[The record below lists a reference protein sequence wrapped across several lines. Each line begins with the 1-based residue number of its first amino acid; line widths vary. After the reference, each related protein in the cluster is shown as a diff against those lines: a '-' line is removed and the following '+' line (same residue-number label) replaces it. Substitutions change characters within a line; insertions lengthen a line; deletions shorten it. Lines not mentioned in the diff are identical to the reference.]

1 MGGWAFMI
9 HGSFDA
15 QRAAAGAKPPSFFER
30 LRGRKTA
37 AVSSMDMGK
46 SRLLEFPAHTI
57 QQPLAEDY
65 RAFVRT
71 RLSPPTE
78 ASQSVLDYL
87 ELDQPT
93 IYIRANQSSSD
104 VEPEWYVQLSFTGAA
119 GMTETSARVAA
130 HWADHWYAARG
141 EAIRAILAPAG
152 FDAIRGDQLNEPR
165 FVPAREYGYIER
177 EAGELTADWSVL
189 ESHDDPDA
197 VLKMLEQRYRGL
209 LDDGRCHCQ
218 MCETRPAG

>member
-9 HGSFDA
+9 YGNFDA
-15 QRAAAGAKPPSFFER
+15 ERAATVAKPPAFFER
-30 LRGRKTA
+30 LRGRKA
-37 AVSSMDMGK
+37 AVVSSVDLGQN
-46 SRLLEFPAHTI
+46 RLLEFPAETI
-57 QQPLAEDY
+57 RQPLVEDY
-65 RAFVRT
+65 RAYVRT

-104 VEPEWYVQLSFTGAA
+104 VEPEWYVQVTFTGAA

-130 HWADHWYAARG
+130 HWADHWYAARS

-152 FDAIRGDQLNEPR
+152 FDAIRGERMDELR
-165 FVPAREYGYIER
+165 FVPAGEYGYIER
-177 EAGELTADWSVL
+177 DGGELTADWGML
-189 ESHDDPDA
+189 ESHDDTDA
-197 VLKMLEQRYRGL
+197 VLKMLDQRYRAL

-218 MCETRPAG
+218 MCETQPVR